1 MTDKQLDE
9 VRRILV
15 NVLDEIFGDSVRFGH
30 IYMGSDWDQEGFRYV
45 TAHVVYESPDE
56 SLTGEK
62 MVDVHEPLNDRV
74 RALGIDA
81 IPVVSY
87 IAKSEE
93 QDWLGD
99 RAPGD

>member
-1 MTDKQLDE
+1 MTQERLNE
-9 VRRILV
+9 VREILAQ
-15 NVLDEIFGDSVRFGH
+15 VLAEIFGDTVRFRH
-30 IYMGSDWDQEGFRYV
+30 IYMGSDWDHDGFQYV
-45 TAHVVYESPDE
+45 TAHVIYDSPDE
-56 SLTGEK
+56 LLTGEK

-93 QDWLGD
+93 REWLGD
-99 RAPGD
+99 RAPAD